1 MSTSAYPN
9 WEEISDKDTEA
20 HKMAVYAAMVDCMD
34 QNIGRIM
41 KTLKTEGIE
50 KNTIVCFLSDNGA
63 CSTNF
68 NKTPESKIGT
78 RNSNST
84 YGNWYNVSNTPFRK
98 YKRMEHEGGIITLM
112 IFSWP
117 NGVKNKGSM
126 VRTPAHINDFM
137 PTVLEII
144 GVEYPHQYNGV
155 KLDLSFSLKN

>member
-63 CSTNF
+63 CSLVLQILTKLLNP
-68 NKTPESKIGT
+68 KSAHEIQIQLMAIGITYLTLHLESI
-78 RNSNST
+78 SV
-84 YGNWYNVSNTPFRK
+84 W
-98 YKRMEHEGGIITLM
+98 
-112 IFSWP
+112 
-117 NGVKNKGSM
+117 SM
-126 VRTPAHINDFM
+126 KEELLP
-137 PTVLEII
+137 L
-144 GVEYPHQYNGV
+144 
-155 KLDLSFSLKN
+155 